1 MSIAL
6 AAVLEHCLTH
16 ADAKYT
22 FTERIKYQQRAWL
35 RMEAP
40 KQKAVFT
47 QAEIGKIILK
57 LIHAQSDSLLNFEV
71 SYQS

>member
-1 MSIAL
+1 
-6 AAVLEHCLTH
+6 
-16 ADAKYT
+16 
-22 FTERIKYQQRAWL
+22 
-35 RMEAP
+35 MEAP
-40 KQKAVFT
+40 KQKAIFT